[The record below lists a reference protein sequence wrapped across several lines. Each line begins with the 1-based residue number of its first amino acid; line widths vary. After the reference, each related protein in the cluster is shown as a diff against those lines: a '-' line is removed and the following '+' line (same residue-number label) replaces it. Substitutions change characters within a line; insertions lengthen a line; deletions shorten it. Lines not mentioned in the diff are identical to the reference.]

1 MFKNKLPGKFIAI
14 EGIDGTGKSTQCHK
28 LKNYLAQLGVAHHL
42 TQEPTNSIIGG
53 IIKGRLNG
61 DWQTVSPLSLQLLF
75 AADRANHLAYEI
87 TPKLE
92 NGVNVISN
100 RYFLS
105 SIAYGSLDIPDLD
118 WLSQINDLFVLPDLT
133 ILLKTSVQTSLQRL
147 QEKKYYLSLFEEK
160 KQLQRVWDTYE
171 KISKKYSN
179 IIVVDG
185 ENDVDKIF
193 DEIKE
198 AVNGLLAI

>member
-14 EGIDGTGKSTQCHK
+14 EGIDGSGKSTQCHK
-28 LKNYLAQLGVAHHL
+28 LNNYLAELNIPHHL

-92 NGVNVISN
+92 QGIHLISN

-105 SIAYGSLDIPDLD
+105 SIAYGSLDIPDQD
-118 WLSQINDLFVLPDLT
+118 WLTQINDLFVLPDLT
-133 ILLKTSVQTSLQRL
+133 ILIKTSVKTSLQRL
-147 QEKKYYLSLFEEK
+147 QEKKYYLSLFEEE
-160 KQLQRVWDTYE
+160 KQLQRVWETYE
-171 KISKKYSN
+171 KISKKYPN

-185 ENDVDKIF
+185 ENDVNKIF
-193 DEIKE
+193 EEIKK
-198 AVNGLLAI
+198 AVNELLKI